1 MHSLSQ
7 TSKLPVFLR
16 KWLSLNVGLT
26 LVCRARSKTHWT
38 NCKTLIDSN
47 GYWVRLL
54 FGFPLRPVWFIVE
67 ERGCVSSSYKDLW
80 FNKCF
85 FISRTVKEFTLFP
98 NVKGSLC
105 ENRWINELV
114 CIYAPNILRLILFSL
129 PPFLLPVDSE
139 QVFTVQRPC
148 FLLFG
153 VFLVGCVWS
162 LFFVFSFLWNTSMFA
177 FVFVFSCFIIVTF
190 FSYRSYFS
198 EKGSNAIMN
207 HLLNSLSKCLI

>member
-1 MHSLSQ
+1 M
-7 TSKLPVFLR
+7 
-16 KWLSLNVGLT
+16 
-26 LVCRARSKTHWT
+26 
-38 NCKTLIDSN
+38 
-47 GYWVRLL
+47 

-67 ERGCVSSSYKDLW
+67 ERGCVSSSYKDLR

-139 QVFTVQRPC
+139 QIFTVQRPC

-153 VFLVGCVWS
+153 GFLVGLVRCCVWS
-162 LFFVFSFLWNTSMFA
+162 LFFVFTFLF
-177 FVFVFSCFIIVTF
+177 FEIQVCLFLFFSCFVIVKF
-190 FSYRSYFS
+190 FSLT
-198 EKGSNAIMN
+198 GAISLRKVLMP
-207 HLLNSLSKCLI
+207 LWITFLTVFLNVSFRNN